1 MQEDLSKEAAWRMHF
16 YLEED
21 CDVDELIE
29 KTKEINSKLIDN
41 FAHMLHGTEQ
51 VNSDDESPSNKAWW
65 KRNIL

>member
-1 MQEDLSKEAAWRMHF
+1 MHF

-51 VNSDDESPSNKAWW
+51 VNSDDESPSNKA
-65 KRNIL
+65 